1 MADIQNVLHFYY
13 SILLY
18 YASEKENNVNS
29 LKRNLNSA
37 ALAYINSVHPIL

>member
-29 LKRNLNSA
+29 LKRNLNL
-37 ALAYINSVHPIL
+37 ALAYINFVHPIL